1 MEHLHSFRMLQL
13 ARASRAAFAAKTRFS
28 ILRVQELDVLRT
40 IAYEEYEEAQCQLTE
55 ADHQIGD
62 VRNILARSGSALFEE
77 PAKFPLRFS
86 PAPSCSDA
94 SNSIPSPRLQPESC

>member
-62 VRNILARSGSALFEE
+62 VRNILVRSGSALFEE
-77 PAKFPLRFS
+77 PAEFPLRFS
-86 PAPSCSDA
+86 PAPNCSDA
-94 SNSIPSPRLQPESC
+94 SDSIPSPRLQPEPC